1 LAPLVLPLAFVEI
14 VLSFS
19 VAPPADAGNPGAKG
33 LIGSFRVGACRVDP
47 DLNRITGPAGQTLL
61 EPKAIAVLAYLAERP
76 GSVVSTRELVE
87 AVWLGRPMGDNPVY
101 RCISLLR
108 RALGDNP
115 RQPTYIATVAT
126 KGYRLL
132 AAVERID
139 SKIPEETP
147 ADTATGQSAPASRPS
162 KKWAWVLLAA
172 PALAL
177 LFHIGFRSQSGD
189 GAAES
194 PAPTVP
200 ALAVLP
206 FESVS
211 ASEDDVYLAAGIAEG
226 VLIRLATLDQVRVI
240 ARTSSYS
247 FKGSEFD
254 VARIA
259 RLLGADYVLQGE
271 LQRAG
276 DGLRV
281 NVRLMDGQGLEVWS
295 GAFDQAVGRERFAVQ
310 DEIATAVMTQF
321 APRAPSLAGVSTRS
335 SFEAY
340 QHYLIGHELLIR
352 RPEGYAG
359 SARDQFDRAIAI
371 DPAFAEAY
379 AERAVAAMFA
389 TQPLKADEFEASLD
403 SAWRDI
409 EKALELN
416 PDTAQAHAA
425 TGLLVQLRE
434 PADMAAAE
442 ASLRHALALDPYLVN
457 AWNWL
462 SLVLKSQG
470 RADESDEML
479 RFAAQLDPLAPTVG
493 ANLSRHEVRH
503 GEFEAAEARLRRLMG
518 VPQPAPLVAISL
530 IELQLQRGR
539 FQEALETARDLA
551 LRTGSGASAE
561 GGLWHIA
568 WTYAML
574 GSWERSGFW
583 QGRALDAAGHFL
595 PLPVYVADFGLHFSH
610 PGYALSAQAL
620 EEAIKDGDLR
630 LRELPDPLREQYGA
644 TLALAGDFELAIEL
658 LEPLG
663 NVSQALRVLPGETDL
678 NVRHALAW
686 AWLNG
691 GQPDR
696 ARSLLTAMQEVFRH
710 SDDSGELEIGWGRL
724 AYARNQLLLGER
736 RRALDL
742 FEQAE
747 RAGWRDYYH
756 VERDPRW
763 EVARGEPRYQAVM
776 ARVKSSID
784 TQRAHIEANSG
795 EEAFIERLD
804 SALRASQTTV
814 ANRPE

>member
-1 LAPLVLPLAFVEI
+1 MN
-14 VLSFS
+14 FS
-19 VAPPADAGNPGAKG
+19 VAPPADARNPGATG
-33 LIGSFRVGACRVDP
+33 PIGPFRVGACRVDP
-47 DLNRITGPAGQTLL
+47 DLNRITGPGGQTLL

-115 RQPTYIATVAT
+115 RQPAYIATVAT

-139 SKIPEETP
+139 PTMP
-147 ADTATGQSAPASRPS
+147 AVAPGDTAAGPSDRESRAP
-162 KKWAWVLLAA
+162 KKWAWILLAA

-177 LFHIGFRSQSGD
+177 LFYVGFRNQPDD
-189 GAAES
+189 GAAKP

-211 ASEDDVYLAAGIAEG
+211 TSEDDMYLAAGIAEG

-259 RLLGADYVLQGE
+259 RLLEADYVLQGE
-271 LQRAG
+271 LQRDG

-281 NVRLMDGQGLEVWS
+281 AVKLVDGQGLEVWS
-295 GAFDQAVGRERFAVQ
+295 GAFDQAVGREHFAVQ

-321 APRAPSLAGVSTRS
+321 APRSSSLAGVSTQS

-340 QHYLIGHELLIR
+340 QHYLIGHELMIR
-352 RPEGYAG
+352 RPEGFAR

-371 DPAFAEAY
+371 DPVFAEAY

-389 TQPLKADEFEASLD
+389 TEPLKADEYEASLD

-409 EKALELN
+409 DRALELN

-434 PADMAAAE
+434 PRDMAAAE

-462 SLVLKSQG
+462 SLVLESQG
-470 RADESDEML
+470 RVDEADEVL
-479 RFAAQLDPLAPTVG
+479 RFAAQLDPLAPTIG
-493 ANLSRHEVRH
+493 ANLARGEARH
-503 GEFEAAEARLRRLMG
+503 GEFETAEARLRRLMG
-518 VPQPAPLVAISL
+518 VPQPARLVTYSL

-539 FQEALETARDLA
+539 FPEALETARDLV
-551 LRTGSGASAE
+551 LRAGSGASAE
-561 GGLWHIA
+561 GGLWHLA

-583 QGRALDAAGHFL
+583 QGRALEAAGYFL
-595 PLPVYVADFGLHFSH
+595 PPSVYVADFGLHFSH
-610 PGYALSAQAL
+610 PGYARSAQAFG
-620 EEAIKDGDLR
+620 EAMKDGGLR
-630 LRELPDPLREQYGA
+630 LRELPDPLQAQYGA
-644 TLALAGDFELAIEL
+644 TLALAGDFELAIEI

-663 NVSQALRVLPGETDL
+663 NVSQPPRVLPGETDL
-678 NVRHALAW
+678 NIGHALAW

-696 ARSLLTAMQEVFRH
+696 ARSLLTAMQEVFRRY
-710 SDDSGELEIGWGRL
+710 DDAGGLEIGWSRL

-763 EVARGEPRYQAVM
+763 EVARGDPRYQAVM

-784 TQRAHIEANSG
+784 RQRAQIEANSG
-795 EEAFIERLD
+795 EETFIEHLD
-804 SALRASQTTV
+804 SALRASQRIIPD
-814 ANRPE
+814 RPE

>member
-1 LAPLVLPLAFVEI
+1 M
-14 VLSFS
+14 SFS
-19 VAPPADAGNPGAKG
+19 VAPPADARNPGAAG
-33 LIGSFRVGACRVDP
+33 PIGPFRVGACRVDP

-61 EPKAIAVLAYLAERP
+61 EPKAIAVLTYLAERA

-87 AVWLGRPMGDNPVY
+87 AIWLGRPMGDNPVY

-139 SKIPEETP
+139 PKMPERAP
-147 ADTATGQSAPASRPS
+147 ADTATGLSARESRAP
-162 KKWAWVLLAA
+162 KKRAWILLAA
-172 PALAL
+172 TALAML
-177 LFHIGFRSQSGD
+177 LYIGFRDQAGN
-189 GAAES
+189 GTAES
-194 PAPTVP
+194 TAPTVP

-206 FESVS
+206 FESLS

-240 ARTSSYS
+240 ARTSSYL

-259 RLLGADYVLQGE
+259 RLLGADYVLQGV
-271 LQRAG
+271 LQRDG

-281 NVRLMDGQGLEVWS
+281 VVKLVDGQGLEVWS
-295 GAFDQAVGRERFAVQ
+295 GAFDQAVGREHFAVQ

-321 APRAPSLAGVSTRS
+321 APRSSSLAGVSTLS

-340 QHYLIGHELLIR
+340 QHYLIGHELMIR
-352 RPEGYAG
+352 RPEGFAR
-359 SARDQFDRAIAI
+359 SAREQFDRAIAI
-371 DPAFAEAY
+371 DPVFAEAY
-379 AERAVAAMFA
+379 AERAVAALFA
-389 TQPLKADEFEASLD
+389 TEPLKGAEYMASLD

-409 EKALELN
+409 DRALELN
-416 PDTAQAHAA
+416 PDTALAHAA
-425 TGLLVQLRE
+425 TGLLVQVRE
-434 PADMAAAE
+434 PPDMSAAE

-462 SLVLKSQG
+462 ALVLESQG
-470 RADESDEML
+470 RVDESDEML
-479 RFAAQLDPLAPTVG
+479 RFAAQLDPLAPTIG
-493 ANLSRHEVRH
+493 ANLARGEARH
-503 GEFEAAEARLRRLMG
+503 GEFEAAEERLRRLMG
-518 VPQPAPLVAISL
+518 VPQPARLVTYSL

-539 FQEALETARDLA
+539 FPEALETARDLVV
-551 LRTGSGASAE
+551 RTGSGDSAE
-561 GGLWHIA
+561 GGLWHLA

-583 QGRALDAAGHFL
+583 QGRALDAAGHLL
-595 PLPVYVADFGLHFSH
+595 PLPVYLADFGLHFSY
-610 PGYALSAQAL
+610 PGYALSAQAFG
-620 EEAIKDGDLR
+620 EAMKDADLR
-630 LRELPDPLREQYGA
+630 LGELPDPLQAQFGA
-644 TLALAGDFELAIEL
+644 TLALAGDFEPAIEI
-658 LEPLG
+658 LESLGAVAQPLR
-663 NVSQALRVLPGETDL
+663 ALPGETDL

-686 AWLNG
+686 AWLNS

-696 ARSLLTAMQEVFRH
+696 ARSLLTTMQEVFRRY
-710 SDDSGELEIGWGRL
+710 DDSGALEIGWSRL

-747 RAGWRDYYH
+747 RAGWRDYWH

-763 EVARGEPRYQAVM
+763 EVARGDPRYQAVM

-784 TQRAHIEANSG
+784 TQRANIEANYG

-804 SALRASQTTV
+804 SALRTSHGIIPD
-814 ANRPE
+814 RPE